1 MALTAYDDIPLTLPD
16 TSDQSNSVSR
26 ISLQGP
32 VEFKALQNTPYQAHK
47 VDLVNSAR
55 RLYQDDA
62 MPAYQQSKQDLLD
75 RLSRSGVTSAGQLA
89 ESMGKLYSGYAGGL
103 SKALGSAQIQQEGM
117 NQSAQDRAD
126 SLNQQAKQFAL
137 SNGSNTLEAEAR
149 LNLARDQAAQQNR
162 LDTAR
167 YNLAAQQANDQQRLN
182 SARFDLDS
190 QQAAKLNELR
200 DAQLKQDAT
209 NYQATRNDQNL
220 RNLMTLLNAYRTE
233 PNFPDSSGS
242 SGNII
247 NPDFSARLSYL
258 KGLLGL

>member
-1 MALTAYDDIPLTLPD
+1 MALTAYDDTAMTLPD
-16 TSDQSNSVSR
+16 ISNQPGSASQ
-26 ISLQGP
+26 IYLGDP
-32 VEFKALQNTPYQAHK
+32 GEFGSPQNPPYQAHT
-47 VDLVNSAR
+47 VNLVNSAR
-55 RLYQDDA
+55 RLYQEGA

-103 SKALGSAQIQQEGM
+103 SKALGTAQIQQEGM
-117 NQSAQDRAD
+117 NQSAQERAD
-126 SLNQQAKQFAL
+126 SLNQQAKQFAA
-137 SNGSNTLEAEAR
+137 SNGLSTLEAEAR

-167 YNLAAQQANDQQRLN
+167 YNLAAQQANAQQRLN

-200 DAQLKQDAT
+200 DAQFKQDVT
-209 NYQATRNDQNL
+209 NYQNTRTDQNL

-233 PNFPDSSGS
+233 PNYPDSSGS